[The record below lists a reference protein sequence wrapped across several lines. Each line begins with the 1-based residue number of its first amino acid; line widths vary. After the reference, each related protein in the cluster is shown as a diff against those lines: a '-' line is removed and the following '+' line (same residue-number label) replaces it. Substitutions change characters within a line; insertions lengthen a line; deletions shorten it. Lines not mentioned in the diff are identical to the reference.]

1 MKGLVSWKLFLILWV
16 ASIFS
21 VIAVVPYVLTLQ
33 AELLKSIPIPL
44 HKLLPMQVTLNAVI
58 FGVSIFIGLYLA
70 RPIGLGAPI
79 LERWLEGK
87 EVKAYLKSIFGVSLV
102 SGILLGILIA
112 GIDFLL
118 PTFYSATTPPLW
130 QRFLASFY
138 GGIGEEVIMR
148 LFLMTLLVWIFYKI
162 KRTKEGRPTNIG
174 IWMAILITAILFG
187 LGHLPFAET
196 LTKVTLP
203 LMAKIIT
210 LNGIAGIVFG
220 WLYWKKGLESA
231 MLSHFTTDI
240 IVHVVFPIFVR
251 V

>member
-1 MKGLVSWKLFLILWV
+1 MKGLVSWKLFLVLWV

-44 HKLLPMQVTLNAVI
+44 HILLPMQVTLYAAI
-58 FGVSIFIGLYLA
+58 FSVSVFIGLYLA
-70 RPIGLGAPI
+70 RPVGLGAPI

-87 EVKAYLKSIFGVSLV
+87 EVKAHLKSIFGVSIL

-112 GIDFLL
+112 GIDFLF

-138 GGIGEEVIMR
+138 GGIGEEVITR

-174 IWMAILITAILFG
+174 VWMAILITAILFG